1 MMKKIQTGDISF
13 ISTDL
18 DQTTQFDANNKLNK
32 QSSYWIRLYGRVTE
46 EYNGPINPQTEISP
60 SQIGYDAIRRDKA
73 RYRVSVNMIKFPK
86 DLAKQSD
93 SKMTF

>member
-1 MMKKIQTGDISF
+1 M
-13 ISTDL
+13 
-18 DQTTQFDANNKLNK
+18 
-32 QSSYWIRLYGRVTE
+32 E

-60 SQIGYDAIRRDKA
+60 SQIGYDAIRRDRA

>member
-32 QSSYWIRLYGRVTE
+32 QTSYWIRLYGRVVN
-46 EYNGPINPQTEISP
+46 EYIGPINAQTEICP
-60 SQIGYDAIRRDKA
+60 SQIGYDTLRREKA
-73 RYRVSVNMIKFPK
+73 KYKVTVNMIKFPK